1 MRLSTESRKVQTDVV
16 STSDSLL
23 EEIGRNTLR
32 RLFSPRSWRVW
43 HNFPQKIGAL
53 VVAVL
58 LWFAATTDRRANI
71 TRNLEVPIEVIGL
84 GNDRILTDLPKTI
97 KLELKGARARVET
110 LEGKDVAASLDVTDL
125 EDGFFTH
132 PVKIT
137 LPDGVV
143 RSSNQV
149 VTVNGSLNQL
159 ARDTLAVRIAAL
171 EPTPALPGGVL
182 EPKLLRAMPDEVTM
196 VGSQEALDRVAYAL
210 ALIPKNPGIGRTLE
224 VRLLAVDAQGR
235 VVEGVRLEP
244 AKVKVVR

>member
-1 MRLSTESRKVQTDVV
+1 MSTKPHKVQSDVV

-23 EEIGRNTLR
+23 EEIGRNSLR
-32 RLFSPRSWRVW
+32 RVVSPRSWRVW

-53 VVAVL
+53 AVSIL

-84 GNDRILTDLPKTI
+84 GNDRILADLPKTI
-97 KLELKGARARVET
+97 KLELQGAKARVET

-132 PVKIT
+132 ALKIT
-137 LPDGVV
+137 LPDGVL
-143 RSSNQV
+143 RSSNQI
-149 VTVNGSLNQL
+149 VTVNGTLNQL
-159 ARDTLAVRIAAL
+159 AREVVAVRIATL
-171 EPTPALPGGVL
+171 EPTPTLPGGVL
-182 EPKLLRAMPDEVTM
+182 EPKMLRSTPDEVTM

-210 ALIPKNPGIGRTLE
+210 ALAPKSPGIGRSLE

-235 VVEGVRLEP
+235 MVEGVRLEP
-244 AKVKVVR
+244 GKIKLTR

>member
-1 MRLSTESRKVQTDVV
+1 MSTKPRKVQTDVV
-16 STSDSLL
+16 STSDSLF
-23 EEIGRNTLR
+23 EEIGRNTVKRIL
-32 RLFSPRSWRVW
+32 SPRSWRIW

-53 VVAVL
+53 AVAIL

-97 KLELKGARARVET
+97 KLELQGAKARVET

-125 EDGFFTH
+125 ENGFFTH
-132 PVKIT
+132 ALKIT

-143 RSSNQV
+143 RSSNQT
-149 VTVNGSLNQL
+149 VTVNGTLNQL
-159 ARDTLAVRIAAL
+159 TRETIGVRIATL

-182 EPKLLRAMPDEVTM
+182 EPKMMRATPDEVTM
-196 VGSQEALDRVAYAL
+196 VGSQGILERVAFAL
-210 ALIPKNPGIGRTLE
+210 ALVPKSPGVGRSLE

-235 VVEGVRLEP
+235 VVDGVRLEP
-244 AKVKVVR
+244 GKIKLAR

>member
-1 MRLSTESRKVQTDVV
+1 VRLSTESRKVQTDVV

-23 EEIGRNTLR
+23 EEIGRNTVR
-32 RLFSPRSWRVW
+32 RLISPRTWRVW

-53 VVAVL
+53 VVSVL

-97 KLELKGARARVET
+97 KLELQGAKARVET

-125 EDGFFTH
+125 ENGFFTH
-132 PVKIT
+132 VLKIT
-137 LPDGVV
+137 LPDGVL
-143 RSSNQV
+143 RSSNQA

-159 ARDTLAVRIAAL
+159 ARETVTVRIAAL

-182 EPKLLRAMPDEVTM
+182 EPKLLRATPDEVTM
-196 VGSQEALDRVAYAL
+196 IGAQEALDRVAYAL
-210 ALIPKNPGIGRTLE
+210 ALTPKNPGIGRSIE
-224 VRLLAVDAQGR
+224 VRLLAVDPQGR
-235 VVEGVRLEP
+235 VVDGVRLEP
-244 AKVKVVR
+244 VKVKVAR

>member
-1 MRLSTESRKVQTDVV
+1 MSTKPRKVQTDVV
-16 STSDSLL
+16 STSDSLF
-23 EEIGRNTLR
+23 EEIGRNTVKRIL
-32 RLFSPRSWRVW
+32 SPRSWRIW

-53 VVAVL
+53 AVAIL

-97 KLELKGARARVET
+97 KLELQGAKARVET

-125 EDGFFTH
+125 ENGFFTH
-132 PVKIT
+132 ALKIT

-143 RSSNQV
+143 RSSNQT
-149 VTVNGSLNQL
+149 VTVNGTLNQL
-159 ARDTLAVRIAAL
+159 ARESVVVRIATL
-171 EPTPALPGGVL
+171 EPTPTLPGGVL
-182 EPKLLRAMPDEVTM
+182 EPKLMRATPDEVTM
-196 VGSQEALDRVAYAL
+196 VGSQEALDRVTYAL
-210 ALIPKNPGIGRTLE
+210 ALAPKNPGIGRSLE

-244 AKVKVVR
+244 GKVKLAR

>member
-1 MRLSTESRKVQTDVV
+1 VSTKSRKVQTDVV

-23 EEIGRNTLR
+23 EEISRNALR
-32 RLFSPRSWRVW
+32 RLISPRTWRVW

-84 GNDRILTDLPKTI
+84 GNDRILTDLPKTT
-97 KLELKGARARVET
+97 KLELQGARARVET

-132 PVKIT
+132 PLKIT

-143 RSSNQV
+143 RSSNQL
-149 VTVNGSLNQL
+149 VTVSGTLNQL
-159 ARDTLAVRIAAL
+159 ARDVVTVRIATL
-171 EPTPALPGGVL
+171 EPTSALPGGVL
-182 EPKLLRAMPDEVTM
+182 EPKLMRATPDEVTM
-196 VGSQEALDRVAYAL
+196 IGSQEALDRVAYAL
-210 ALIPKNPGIGRTLE
+210 ALTPKSPGIGRVLE

-235 VVEGVRLEP
+235 VVDGVRLEP
-244 AKVKVVR
+244 GKVKVGR